1 LAHFG
6 ALIPERAVPLDQ
18 ALFDRLAAVVGPSAC
33 IADVSAMAPY
43 LHEERGLYHGKAA
56 LVVRPSSTA
65 EVAEVVKACAA
76 AGMPIVPQGGNT
88 GLCGGASPHEDASE
102 VILSLGRMNKIRAFD
117 PVNFTMTVE
126 AGCILADI
134 QARAAAQNCL
144 FPLSLAAEG
153 SCQIGGN
160 LATNAGGI
168 NVLRYGNTREL
179 ALGLEVVLPD
189 GRIWNG
195 LRALGKDNTGYALRQ
210 LFIGAE
216 GTLGIIT
223 AAVLK
228 LFPRPAETATALC
241 ALTGVDAVS
250 VLLNRARALSGDAVT
265 AFELIP
271 RIGLEMCAKHIAGC
285 SDPFDAAHPWY
296 VLIEFSTSRPDAD
309 IRATFERL
317 LETAFEEGVIA
328 DAVVAESLEQA
339 KGLWR
344 LRESLPEAQK
354 HEGGSIKHDVSV
366 PVSLIPTFITQGMAA
381 IARHFAGARPVPFG
395 HVGDGNVHFNVS
407 QPVGADTAAYLKQWD
422 DMNRLIHDIV
432 VGMGG
437 SISAEHGIG
446 RLKVDEM
453 RHYKDPVELD
463 LMRRLKQAIDP
474 ANLMNPGKVVP

>member
-1 LAHFG
+1 M
-6 ALIPERAVPLDQ
+6 
-18 ALFDRLAAVVGPSAC
+18 AA
-33 IADVSAMAPY
+33 Y
-43 LHEERGLYHGKAA
+43 LHEERGLYRGRAA
-56 LVVRPSSTA
+56 MVLRPSTTA
-65 EVAEVVKACAA
+65 EVAAVVAACAA
-76 AGMPIVPQGGNT
+76 AKLPIVPQGGNT

-102 VILSLGRMNKIRAFD
+102 VILSLSRMNKIRAID

-134 QARAAAQNCL
+134 QAKAAEQNCL

-168 NVLRYGNTREL
+168 NVLRYGNTRDL

-210 LFIGAE
+210 LFVGAE

-228 LFPRPAETATALC
+228 LFPRTQETATALC
-241 ALTGVDAVS
+241 ALADVNAVS
-250 VLLNRARALSGDAVT
+250 QLLSRARALSGDAVT

-285 SDPFDAAHPWY
+285 SDPFAASHPWY
-296 VLIEFSTSRPDAD
+296 VLIEFSTSRPDAA
-309 IRATFERL
+309 IRDAFDRL
-317 LETAFEEGVIA
+317 LEGAFEDGTIV
-328 DAVVAESLEQA
+328 DAVVASSLEQA
-339 KGLWR
+339 KSLWR

-354 HEGGSIKHDVSV
+354 HEGGSIKHDISV
-366 PVSLIPTFITQGMAA
+366 PVSLVPDFITQGMAA
-381 IARHFAGARPVPFG
+381 IAAHFPGARCVPFG

-407 QPVGADTAAYLKQWD
+407 QPVGADSTAYIGRWAE
-422 DMNRLIHDIV
+422 MNRIVHDLV
-432 VGMGG
+432 MTMNG

-446 RLKVDEM
+446 RLKVEEM
-453 RHYKDPVELD
+453 LHYKDPVELD
-463 LMRRLKQAIDP
+463 LMRRLKHAIDP
-474 ANLMNPGKVVP
+474 SNLMNPGKVVR